1 MDDRTNTIFG
11 WVLGAGIIA
20 LGLSSLS
27 GKIFHANNPERPE
40 TLGYVIEGVEEEGGE
55 EGPALATLL
64 AEGDVAAG
72 EKVFSKCQS
81 CHTIDA
87 GGANGIGPN
96 LNATM
101 GKTIAGH
108 AGFAYSDALKAIGG
122 TWTWD
127 QMDAWLKSP
136 KAFASG
142 TKMSF
147 AGLGSAE
154 DRANLMLYLNSMG
167 SNLALPPP
175 PAEGTE
181 AGDEAAAEATAA
193 DGPATEPGMDAAGA
207 VAEPSP
213 ATTAAPQ
220 TTGAN
225 EN

>member
-1 MDDRTNTIFG
+1 MDDRKNTIFG

-27 GKIFHANNPERPE
+27 GKVFHANKPERPE
-40 TLGYVIEGVEEEGGE
+40 TLGYVIEGAEEEGGE
-55 EGPALATLL
+55 QGPALATLL

-81 CHTIDA
+81 CHTIA
-87 GGANGIGPN
+87 SGGANGIGPN
-96 LNATM
+96 LYGTM

-122 TWTWD
+122 TWTWE

-154 DRANLMLYLNSMG
+154 DRANLMLYLNTQG
-167 SNLALPPP
+167 SSLALPPP
-175 PAEGTE
+175 PADDAA
-181 AGDEAAAEATAA
+181 AGDEAAADAAAA
-193 DGPATEPGMDAAGA
+193 DGPATEAGMDAAGA
-207 VAEPSP
+207 MAEPSP

-220 TTGAN
+220 STGAN